1 MNKGTLYEITSNK
14 NKKPILGGSFVGYIM
29 ELRKLVGTRP
39 IILVGVTV
47 IVKNSEGHLLLQ
59 KRTDSYDWGT
69 IGGSLELGESFEEA
83 ARRELF
89 EEAGLRAEELK
100 FITNLSGQ
108 DFYYK
113 YPHGDEVYNAI
124 AVFEAIKVQG
134 IPTINDDEGLE
145 LRYFSLDE
153 SIENLKSNSYMI
165 LKQLGY
171 VRNW

>member
-1 MNKGTLYEITSNK
+1 M
-14 NKKPILGGSFVGYIM
+14 GYIM

-39 IILVGVTV
+39 IIAVGVTV
-47 IVKNSEGHLLLQ
+47 VVKNSEGHILLQ
-59 KRTDSYDWGT
+59 KRTDSLDWGT
-69 IGGSLELGESFEEA
+69 IGGSMELGESFEET

-89 EEAGLRAEELK
+89 EEAGLRIEELK

-124 AVFEAIKVQG
+124 AVYEATKVHG

-145 LRYFSLDE
+145 LKYFSLDE
-153 SIENLKSNSYMI
+153 PIDNLNSNSYMI
-165 LKQLGY
+165 LKQSGY
-171 VRNW
+171 VKNW

>member
-1 MNKGTLYEITSNK
+1 M
-14 NKKPILGGSFVGYIM
+14 GYIM

-47 IVKNSEGHLLLQ
+47 LVKNAEGHVLLQ

-89 EEAGLRAEELK
+89 EEAGLRAEELL
-100 FITNLSGQ
+100 FITNLSGK

-124 AVFEAIKVQG
+124 AVFEAI
-134 IPTINDDEGLE
+134 
-145 LRYFSLDE
+145 SA
-153 SIENLKSNSYMI
+153 
-165 LKQLGY
+165 
-171 VRNW
+171 RNTNYK